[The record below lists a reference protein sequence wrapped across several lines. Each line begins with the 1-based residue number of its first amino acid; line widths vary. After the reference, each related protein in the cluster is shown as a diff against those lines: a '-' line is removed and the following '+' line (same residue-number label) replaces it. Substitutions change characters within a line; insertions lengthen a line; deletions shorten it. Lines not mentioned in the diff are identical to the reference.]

1 MTRRSPDSAV
11 LEPSKDAPTPLD
23 LADVRLVTELLQ
35 KVAVDRGLLAA
46 VPLEQRQALLIA
58 AGQVSRP
65 QSFQEKRLVKTLRRV
80 RRLGEEAQDRESRA
94 VTGIRQARE
103 AAVFVA
109 PALLGETPQAPAREL
124 KKPRA
129 CYVCK
134 AEFTRL
140 HHFYDSMC
148 AECADFNYAKRFQTT
163 SLEGKVGLVT
173 GSRVKI
179 GFHIALKML
188 RAGAEVIATT
198 RFPQDSAL
206 RYSRESD
213 FSDWKHRLHIHGLDL
228 RHPPSVE
235 IFARYVEHSFK
246 RLDII
251 VNNAC
256 QTVRRP
262 PGFYED
268 LLETESRP
276 ATDFGPDIF
285 LLLKSHEDLKAALD
299 PSTKP
304 SDELRASPSTKPS
317 DELRASPSTKPSD
330 GLRAGHGAST
340 SSLVVDRAGLMTL
353 NGGRSGIGVVASARL
368 SQVRYAYDDDT
379 RRDDLFPQGRLD
391 ADLQQVDL
399 REQNTWRLALADVP
413 TAEMLEVQLV
423 NAVAPFI
430 LCARLKPL
438 MLRVPTRDKHIVNVS
453 AMEGIFSR
461 GTKTDKHPHTNMA
474 KAALNMMTLTA
485 SRDYVNDGIH
495 MNAVDTGWVTDE
507 DPAIH
512 ADRKKAEF
520 DFAPPLDIV
529 DGAARVCDPFFSG
542 LITGEHTYGKFLKDY
557 KPSNW

>member
-1 MTRRSPDSAV
+1 MTGNNPVAPV
-11 LEPSKDAPTPLD
+11 LDPPPEAHEALD
-23 LADVRLVTELLQ
+23 LKEVRRCTELLQ
-35 KVAVDRGLLAA
+35 RIVADRGVLAD
-46 VPLEQRQALLIA
+46 VPLEMRQALLIA
-58 AGQVSRP
+58 AGQASRP

-80 RRLGEEAQDRESRA
+80 RRLGEEAKDRESRA

-103 AAVFVA
+103 AAIFVA
-109 PALLGETPQAPAREL
+109 PAPALPGEAGDVAPREL

-134 AEFTRL
+134 TEFTRL

-148 AECADFNYAKRFQTT
+148 MECADFNYSKRFQAA
-163 SLEGKVGLVT
+163 SLKGRVGLVT

-179 GFHIALKML
+179 GFHISLKML

-206 RYSRESD
+206 RYSREPD
-213 FSDWKHRLHIHGLDL
+213 FAEWKHRLHVHGLDL

-235 IFARYVEHSFK
+235 IFARYVEHSFP

-268 LLETESRP
+268 LLPTESRP
-276 ATDFGPDIF
+276 PTDFGPDIQRV
-285 LLLKSHEDLKAALD
+285 LKSHEGLKAALD
-299 PSTKP
+299 GGRSI
-304 SDELRASPSTKPS
+304 
-317 DELRASPSTKPSD
+317 
-330 GLRAGHGAST
+330 GGANG
-340 SSLVVDRAGLMTL
+340 VDSAGLMTL
-353 NGGRSGIGVVASARL
+353 NGGRSGIGVVASAQL

-399 REQNTWRLALADVP
+399 RRENTWRLALADVP

-438 MLRVPTRDKHIVNVS
+438 MLRVPSRDKHIVNVS

-512 ADRKKAEF
+512 ADRKKVEL

-542 LITGEHTYGKFLKDY
+542 LLTGEHVYGKFLKDY
-557 KPSNW
+557 KASNW

>member
-1 MTRRSPDSAV
+1 MSGIKSITSV
-11 LEPSKDAPTPLD
+11 LEPPTETPRDLD
-23 LADVRLVTELLQ
+23 LLEVQRCTELLQ
-35 KVAVDRGLLAA
+35 AIVADRGVLAS

-58 AGQVSRP
+58 AGRVSRP
-65 QSFQEKRLVKTLRRV
+65 ESFQEKRLVKTLRRV
-80 RRLGEEAQDRESRA
+80 RRLGQEAKDRESRA
-94 VTGIRQARE
+94 VTGIRKARE
-103 AAVFVA
+103 AATFVA
-109 PALLGETPQAPAREL
+109 PAPRLAGAVPSEPPLEL

-134 AEFTRL
+134 ADFTRL
-140 HHFYDSMC
+140 HHFYDALCLEC
-148 AECADFNYAKRFQTT
+148 AELNYAKRFQTA
-163 SLEGKVGLVT
+163 SLEGRVGLVT

-179 GFHIALKML
+179 GFQTSLKML

-198 RFPQDSAL
+198 RFPQDAAL

-213 FSDWKHRLHIHGLDL
+213 FGEWKHRLHVHGLDL

-235 IFARYVEHSFK
+235 IFARYVEHSFS

-268 LLETESRP
+268 LLPNESRP
-276 ATDFGPDIF
+276 AGDFGPDVYR
-285 LLLKSHEDLKAALD
+285 LLNSHEGLKAALD
-299 PSTKP
+299 GGRPIG
-304 SDELRASPSTKPS
+304 
-317 DELRASPSTKPSD
+317 
-330 GLRAGHGAST
+330 GLSG
-340 SSLVVDRAGLMTL
+340 VDRNGLMSL
-353 NGGRSGIGVVASARL
+353 NGGRSGIGVVASAEL
-368 SQVRYAYDDDT
+368 SQVRYAYDDDA
-379 RRDDLFPQGRLD
+379 RRDDLFPQGLLD
-391 ADLQQVDL
+391 ADSQQVDL
-399 REQNTWRLALADVP
+399 RHQNTWRLALADVP

-430 LCARLKPL
+430 LCARLKGL
-438 MLRVPTRDKHIVNVS
+438 MLRVPTRDKHVVNVS

-461 GTKTDKHPHTNMA
+461 GPKTDKHPHTNMA

-507 DPAIH
+507 DPAVH
-512 ADRKKAEF
+512 ADRKRREL

-529 DGAARVCDPFFSG
+529 DGAARVCDPFFYG
-542 LITGEHTYGKFLKDY
+542 LLSGEHTFGKFLKDY
-557 KPSNW
+557 KPSAW

>member
-1 MTRRSPDSAV
+1 MAG
-11 LEPSKDAPTPLD
+11 TPLPSPALGLLDEASLD
-23 LADVRLVTELLQ
+23 LDQVRACVELLERI
-35 KVAVDRGLLAA
+35 VADRGVLAE
-46 VPLEQRQALLIA
+46 VPLELRQALLIA
-58 AGQVSRP
+58 AGKVSRP
-65 QSFQEKRLVKTLRRV
+65 QSYQEKRLVKTLRRV
-80 RRLGEEAQDRESRA
+80 RRLGEEARDRESRA
-94 VTGIRQARE
+94 ATGIRLARE
-103 AAVFVA
+103 APVFVA
-109 PALLGETPQAPAREL
+109 PALAGEAQRAPQREL
-124 KKPRA
+124 ERPRA

-140 HHFYDSMC
+140 HHFYDALCM
-148 AECADFNYAKRFQTT
+148 ECGDLNYAKRFQTA
-163 SLEGKVGLVT
+163 SLEGRVGLVT

-179 GFHIALKML
+179 GFQTALKML

-206 RYSRESD
+206 RYSREAD
-213 FSDWKHRLHIHGLDL
+213 FAEWKDRLHIHGLDL

-235 IFARYVEHSFK
+235 IFARYIEHSFP

-268 LLETESRP
+268 LLPTESRP
-276 ATDFGPDIF
+276 ASDLGPD
-285 LLLKSHEDLKAALD
+285 LERVLRSHEGLKAALD
-299 PSTKP
+299 GGRS
-304 SDELRASPSTKPS
+304 L
-317 DELRASPSTKPSD
+317 
-330 GLRAGHGAST
+330 AGAQS
-340 SSLVVDRAGLMTL
+340 VDRAGLMTL
-353 NGGRSGIGVVASARL
+353 NGGRSGIGIVASAEL
-368 SQVRYAYDDDT
+368 SQIRYAYDDDT

-391 ADLQQVDL
+391 ADEQQVDL
-399 REQNTWRLALADVP
+399 RHQNTWRLALADVP

-438 MLRVPTRDKHIVNVS
+438 MLRAPGRDKHIVNVS

-512 ADRKKAEF
+512 AERKKAEL

-542 LITGEHTYGKFLKDY
+542 LITGEHGWGKFLKDY

>member
-1 MTRRSPDSAV
+1 MNRRSEDAV
-11 LEPSKDAPTPLD
+11 LEAPSAALD
-23 LADVRLVTELLQ
+23 LEDVRSCTELLQ
-35 KVAVDRGLLAA
+35 KIVADRGVLAS
-46 VPLEQRQALLIA
+46 VPLEMRQALLIA
-58 AGQVSRP
+58 AGQASRP
-65 QSFQEKRLVKTLRRV
+65 ASYQEKRLVKTLRRV
-80 RRLGEEAQDRESRA
+80 RRLGEEAKDRESRA

-109 PALLGETPQAPAREL
+109 PALLGAAVTEPPREL

-148 AECADFNYAKRFQTT
+148 MECAEFNYAKRFQTT
-163 SLEGKVGLVT
+163 SLEGRVGLVT
-173 GSRVKI
+173 GARVKI
-179 GFHIALKML
+179 GFQTALKML

-206 RYSRESD
+206 RYSREPD
-213 FSDWKHRLHIHGLDL
+213 FAEWKHRLHVHGLDL

-235 IFARYVEHSFK
+235 IFARYVEHSFP

-268 LLETESRP
+268 LLPTESRP
-276 ATDFGPDIF
+276 ATDFGPDIHGV
-285 LLLKSHEDLKAALD
+285 LRSHEGLKAALEGGKSISG
-299 PSTKP
+299 ST
-304 SDELRASPSTKPS
+304 
-317 DELRASPSTKPSD
+317 
-330 GLRAGHGAST
+330 G
-340 SSLVVDRAGLMTL
+340 VDRAGLMTL
-353 NGGRSGIGVVASARL
+353 NGGRSGIGVVASAQL
-368 SQVRYAYDDDT
+368 SQIRYAYDDDT
-379 RRDDLFPQGRLD
+379 RRDDLFPKGRLD

-399 REQNTWRLALADVP
+399 RHPNTWRLALAEVP

-438 MLRVPTRDKHIVNVS
+438 MLRAPGRDKHIVNVS

-461 GTKTDKHPHTNMA
+461 GPKTAKHPHTNMA

-507 DPAIH
+507 DPQVH
-512 ADRKKAEF
+512 ADRKKTEL

-542 LITGEHTYGKFLKDY
+542 LLTGEHVCGKFLKDY

>member
-1 MTRRSPDSAV
+1 MTGKHPASLV
-11 LEPSKDAPTPLD
+11 LEPSAGASSALD
-23 LADVRLVTELLQ
+23 LEAVRRCAALLEAI
-35 KVAVDRGLLAA
+35 VADRGLLAA
-46 VPLEQRQALLIA
+46 VPLELRQSLLIA

-80 RRLGEEAQDRESRA
+80 RRLGEEAVDRESRA
-94 VTGIRQARE
+94 VTGIRRARE

-109 PALLGETPQAPAREL
+109 PALTGTAGAAPHREL

-134 AEFTRL
+134 VEFTRL
-140 HHFYDSMC
+140 HHFYDALC
-148 AECADFNYAKRFQTT
+148 LECADFNYPKRFQTA
-163 SLEGKVGLVT
+163 SLEGRVGLVT

-179 GFHIALKML
+179 GFQTALKML

-206 RYSRESD
+206 RYSREPD
-213 FSDWKHRLHIHGLDL
+213 FAEWKHRLHIHGLDL

-235 IFARYVEHSFK
+235 IFARYLEHSFN

-268 LLETESRP
+268 LLANESRS
-276 ATDFGPDIF
+276 ASSFGADVF
-285 LLLKSHEDLKAALD
+285 RLLKSHENLKAALGGAAALTG
-299 PSTKP
+299 S
-304 SDELRASPSTKPS
+304 
-317 DELRASPSTKPSD
+317 
-330 GLRAGHGAST
+330 AG
-340 SSLVVDRAGLMTL
+340 VDTAGLMTL
-353 NGGRSGIGVVASARL
+353 SGGSRSGIGVVASAQL
-368 SQVRYAYDDDT
+368 SQVRYAYDEAT
-379 RRDDLFPQGRLD
+379 RRDDLFPAGRLD

-399 REQNTWRLALADVP
+399 RHQNTWRLALADVP

-438 MLRVPTRDKHIVNVS
+438 MLRVPTKDKHIVNVS

-461 GTKTDKHPHTNMA
+461 GPKTDKHPHTNMA

-485 SRDYVNDGIH
+485 SRDYVKDGIH

-512 ADRKKAEF
+512 ADRKKEEL

-542 LITGEHTYGKFLKDY
+542 LNTGVHVYGKFLKDY

>member
-1 MTRRSPDSAV
+1 MPRRSSDAIV
-11 LEPSKDAPTPLD
+11 LDAPVEAADALD
-23 LADVRLVTELLQ
+23 LDEVRRCTELLQ
-35 KVAVDRGLLAA
+35 KVVADRGVLAS
-46 VPLEQRQALLIA
+46 VPLEMRQALLIA
-58 AGQVSRP
+58 AGQASRP
-65 QSFQEKRLVKTLRRV
+65 TSFQEKRLVKTLRRA
-80 RRLGEEAQDRESRA
+80 RRLGEEAQDRELRA

-109 PALLGETPQAPAREL
+109 PALVGEAPTAPAREL

-134 AEFTRL
+134 TEFTRL

-148 AECADFNYAKRFQTT
+148 MECAEFNYQKRFQTA
-163 SLEGKVGLVT
+163 SLNGRVGLVT

-179 GFHIALKML
+179 GFQTSLKML

-213 FSDWKHRLHIHGLDL
+213 FAQWKDRLHIHGLDL

-235 IFARYVEHSFK
+235 IFARYIEHTFP

-268 LLETESRP
+268 LLPTESRP
-276 ATDFGPDIF
+276 AADFGPEIYR
-285 LLLKSHEDLKAALD
+285 LLRSHENLKAALD
-299 PSTKP
+299 GGKSI
-304 SDELRASPSTKPS
+304 
-317 DELRASPSTKPSD
+317 
-330 GLRAGHGAST
+330 AGPAG
-340 SSLVVDRAGLMTL
+340 VDRAGLMTL
-353 NGGRSGIGVVASARL
+353 NGGRSGIGVVASAQL
-368 SQVRYAYDDDT
+368 SQIRYAYDDDT

-399 REQNTWRLALADVP
+399 RAQNTWRLALAEVP

-430 LCARLKPL
+430 LNARLKGL
-438 MLRVPTRDKHIVNVS
+438 MMRVPSFDKHIVNVS

-474 KAALNMMTLTA
+474 KSALNMMTLTA

-507 DPAIH
+507 DPQVH
-512 ADRKKAEF
+512 AERKKAEL

-542 LITGEHTYGKFLKDY
+542 LLTGDHVYGKFLKDY

>member
-1 MTRRSPDSAV
+1 
-11 LEPSKDAPTPLD
+11 
-23 LADVRLVTELLQ
+23 
-35 KVAVDRGLLAA
+35 
-46 VPLEQRQALLIA
+46 
-58 AGQVSRP
+58 
-65 QSFQEKRLVKTLRRV
+65 
-80 RRLGEEAQDRESRA
+80 
-94 VTGIRQARE
+94 
-103 AAVFVA
+103 
-109 PALLGETPQAPAREL
+109 L

-140 HHFYDSMC
+140 HHFYDALC
-148 AECADFNYAKRFQTT
+148 PECAHLNYAKRFQTA
-163 SLEGKVGLVT
+163 SLDGRVGLVT

-179 GFHIALKML
+179 GFQIALKML

-206 RYSRESD
+206 RYSREPD
-213 FSDWKHRLHIHGLDL
+213 FAVWKHRLHVHGLDL

-235 IFARYVEHSFK
+235 ILARYVEHSFP

-268 LLETESRP
+268 LLPNEARP
-276 ATDFGPDIF
+276 APDFGPDVF
-285 LLLKSHEDLKAALD
+285 TVLKSHEALKAAL
-299 PSTKP
+299 SGGR
-304 SDELRASPSTKPS
+304 SLSASS
-317 DELRASPSTKPSD
+317 
-330 GLRAGHGAST
+330 G
-340 SSLVVDRAGLMTL
+340 VDRTGLMTL
-353 NGGRSGIGVVASARL
+353 NGGRSGIGIVASAEL
-368 SQVRYAYDDDT
+368 SQVRYAYDDET
-379 RRDDLFPQGRLD
+379 RRDDLFPAGKLD

-399 REQNTWRLALADVP
+399 RHQNTWRLALAEVP

-461 GTKTDKHPHTNMA
+461 GPKTAKHPHTNMA

-512 ADRKKAEF
+512 ADRKRHEL

-542 LITGEHTYGKFLKDY
+542 LLTGEHVYGRFLKDY

>member
-1 MTRRSPDSAV
+1 MAGENGRLMTGRAHGSPV
-11 LEPSKDAPTPLD
+11 IEPPSETSGALD
-23 LADVRLVTELLQ
+23 LESVRSATELLRRI
-35 KVAVDRGLLAA
+35 AEDRGVLAS
-46 VPLEQRQALLIA
+46 VPLELRQALLIA
-58 AGQVSRP
+58 AGQASRP
-65 QSFQEKRLVKTLRRV
+65 QSYQEKRLVKTLRRAK
-80 RRLGEEAQDRESRA
+80 RLRDDATDRA
-94 VTGIRQARE
+94 AKATTGIRVARE
-103 AAVFVA
+103 AAVFLA
-109 PALLGETPQAPAREL
+109 PAPVPELTGKGAPVERPEL
-124 KKPRA
+124 KKPKS

-148 AECADFNYAKRFQTT
+148 LECAEFNYQKRFQTA
-163 SLEGKVGLVT
+163 SLQGRVGLVT

-179 GFHIALKML
+179 GYQTTLKML
-188 RAGAEVIATT
+188 RAGCEVIATT
-198 RFPQDSAL
+198 RFPHDSAT
-206 RYSRESD
+206 RYSGEPD
-213 FSDWKHRLHIHGLDL
+213 FAEWKHRLHIHGLDL

-235 IFARYVEHSFK
+235 IFARYVEHAFP

-262 PGFYED
+262 PGFYEH
-268 LLETESRP
+268 LLELETRP
-276 ATDFGPDIF
+276 AADLGPDLSG
-285 LLLKSHEDLKAALD
+285 LLRSHEALKGALEGGR
-299 PSTKP
+299 SI
-304 SDELRASPSTKPS
+304 
-317 DELRASPSTKPSD
+317 
-330 GLRAGHGAST
+330 GGARGG
-340 SSLVVDRAGLMTL
+340 VDSAGLMTL
-353 NGGRSGIGVVASARL
+353 AGGGRGVSGIGVVASAAL
-368 SQVRYAYDDDT
+368 SQVRYAYDDET
-379 RRDDLFPQGRLD
+379 RRDDLFPEAKLD

-399 REQNTWRLALADVP
+399 RHENTWRLALADVP
-413 TAEMLEVQLV
+413 TPEMLEVQLV

-430 LCARLKPL
+430 LNARLKSL

-512 ADRKKAEF
+512 ADRKKAEL

-542 LITGEHTYGKFLKDY
+542 LLTGEHVYGKFLKDY

>member
-1 MTRRSPDSAV
+1 MTERSLNSAV
-11 LEPSKDAPTPLD
+11 LDPLPEAPAALD
-23 LADVRLVTELLQ
+23 LDEVRRCTELLQ
-35 KVAVDRGLLAA
+35 KIVADRGVLAS
-46 VPLEQRQALLIA
+46 VPLEMRQALLIA
-58 AGQVSRP
+58 AGQASRP
-65 QSFQEKRLVKTLRRV
+65 ASYQEKRLVKTLRRV

-109 PALLGETPQAPAREL
+109 PALAGDAAAAPPREL

-134 AEFTRL
+134 TEFTRL

-148 AECADFNYAKRFQTT
+148 QECADFNYQKRFQAT
-163 SLEGKVGLVT
+163 SLEGRVGLVT

-179 GFHIALKML
+179 GFQTSLKML

-206 RYSRESD
+206 RYSREPD
-213 FSDWKHRLHIHGLDL
+213 FGTWKHRLHVHGLDL

-235 IFARYVEHSFK
+235 IFARYVEHSFP

-268 LLETESRP
+268 LLPTESRP
-276 ATDFGPDIF
+276 ATDFGPDIYGV
-285 LLLKSHEDLKAALD
+285 LKSHESLKAALEGGKSISG
-299 PSTKP
+299 ST
-304 SDELRASPSTKPS
+304 
-317 DELRASPSTKPSD
+317 
-330 GLRAGHGAST
+330 G
-340 SSLVVDRAGLMTL
+340 VDRAGLMTL
-353 NGGRSGIGVVASARL
+353 NGGRSGIGVVASAQL
-368 SQVRYAYDDDT
+368 SQIRYAYDDDT

-399 REQNTWRLALADVP
+399 RHQNTWRLALADVP

-438 MLRVPTRDKHIVNVS
+438 MLRVPSGDKHIVNVS

-512 ADRKKAEF
+512 ADRKKAEL

-529 DGAARVCDPFFSG
+529 DGAARVCDPFFAG
-542 LITGEHTYGKFLKDY
+542 LISGEHVHGKFLKDY

>member
-1 MTRRSPDSAV
+1 M
-11 LEPSKDAPTPLD
+11 E
-23 LADVRLVTELLQ
+23 
-35 KVAVDRGLLAA
+35 
-46 VPLEQRQALLIA
+46 
-58 AGQVSRP
+58 
-65 QSFQEKRLVKTLRRV
+65 
-80 RRLGEEAQDRESRA
+80 
-94 VTGIRQARE
+94 
-103 AAVFVA
+103 
-109 PALLGETPQAPAREL
+109 
-124 KKPRA
+124 
-129 CYVCK
+129 
-134 AEFTRL
+134 
-140 HHFYDSMC
+140 C
-148 AECADFNYAKRFQTT
+148 AEFNYAKRFQTA
-163 SLEGKVGLVT
+163 SLAGKIALVT

-179 GFHIALKML
+179 GFQTALKML

-206 RYSRESD
+206 RYSREPD
-213 FSDWKHRLHIHGLDL
+213 FAEWKHRLHVHGLDL

-235 IFARYVEHSFK
+235 IFARHVDRAFP

-276 ATDFGPDIF
+276 APDFGPDIF
-285 LLLKSHEDLKAALD
+285 GLLRSHENLKAALD
-299 PSTKP
+299 GGESIGSAPT
-304 SDELRASPSTKPS
+304 
-317 DELRASPSTKPSD
+317 
-330 GLRAGHGAST
+330 
-340 SSLVVDRAGLMTL
+340 VDRAGLMTL
-353 NGGRSGIGVVASARL
+353 NGGRSGIGVVASAQL
-368 SQVRYAYDDDT
+368 SQIRYAYDDDA
-379 RRDDLFPQGRLD
+379 RRDHLFPRGRLD

-399 REQNTWRLALADVP
+399 RDRNTWRLALAEVP
-413 TAEMLEVQLV
+413 TAEMIEVQLV

-438 MLRVPTRDKHIVNVS
+438 MLRAPGRDKHIVNVS
-453 AMEGIFSR
+453 AMEGVFSR

-512 ADRKKAEF
+512 ADRKKLEL

-542 LITGEHTYGKFLKDY
+542 LLTGNHVFGRFLKDY
-557 KPSNW
+557 KPSSW

>member
-1 MTRRSPDSAV
+1 MTGNKLAAPV
-11 LEPSKDAPTPLD
+11 LEPPTAAAPALD
-23 LADVRLVTELLQ
+23 LDEVRRCTDLLQKIGADRGVLADV
-35 KVAVDRGLLAA
+35 
-46 VPLEQRQALLIA
+46 PLEMRQALLIA
-58 AGQVSRP
+58 AGQASRP

-80 RRLGEEAQDRESRA
+80 RRLGEEAKDRESRS
-94 VTGIRQARE
+94 VTGIRTARE
-103 AAVFVA
+103 APVFVA
-109 PALLGETPQAPAREL
+109 PAPALPGEATPSAPPRDL

-134 AEFTRL
+134 VEFTRL
-140 HHFYDSMC
+140 HHFYDALCGEC
-148 AECADFNYAKRFQTT
+148 AELNYAKRFQTA
-163 SLEGKVGLVT
+163 SLEGRVGVVT

-179 GFHIALKML
+179 GFQIALKML

-206 RYSRESD
+206 RYSREPD
-213 FSDWKHRLHIHGLDL
+213 FAEWKHRLHVHGIDL

-235 IFARYVEHSFK
+235 IFARYVLHSFP

-268 LLETESRP
+268 LLPNESRP
-276 ATDFGPDIF
+276 AADFGPDISCV
-285 LLLKSHEDLKAALD
+285 LQSHENLKAALD
-299 PSTKP
+299 GGKA
-304 SDELRASPSTKPS
+304 LK
-317 DELRASPSTKPSD
+317 
-330 GLRAGHGAST
+330 GGAG
-340 SSLVVDRAGLMTL
+340 VDRTGLMSL
-353 NGGRSGIGVVASARL
+353 NGGRSGIGVVASAEL
-368 SQVRYAYDDDT
+368 SQVRYAYDDDA

-399 REQNTWRLALADVP
+399 RHQNTWRLALAEVP

-461 GTKTDKHPHTNMA
+461 GPKTAKHPHTNMA

-512 ADRKKAEF
+512 ADRKKQEL

-542 LITGEHTYGKFLKDY
+542 LLTGEHIYGKFLKDY

>member
-1 MTRRSPDSAV
+1 MTGRHPISSV
-11 LEPSKDAPTPLD
+11 LEPATDAAQALD
-23 LADVRLVTELLQ
+23 LDAVRRCTELLQ
-35 KVAVDRGLLAA
+35 RIVADRGVLAD
-46 VPLEQRQALLIA
+46 VPLEMRQALLIA

-65 QSFQEKRLVKTLRRV
+65 QSFQEKRFLKTLRRA
-80 RRLGEEAQDRESRA
+80 RRERDETDDRRTRA
-94 VTGIRQARE
+94 STGIRVTRE
-103 AAVFVA
+103 ASVFVA
-109 PALLGETPQAPAREL
+109 PSPALRGEEPEGPVTPPREL
-124 KKPRA
+124 KKPRC

-140 HHFYDSMC
+140 HHFYDALCPDC
-148 AECADFNYAKRFQTT
+148 AGLNYAKRFQTA
-163 SLEGKVGLVT
+163 SLQGRVGLVT

-179 GFHIALKML
+179 GFQAALKML

-206 RYSRESD
+206 RYSRETD
-213 FSDWKHRLHIHGLDL
+213 FADWKHRLHVHGLDL

-235 IFARYVEHSFK
+235 IFARYVEHSFN

-268 LLETESRP
+268 LLPTESRP
-276 ATDFGPDIF
+276 AKGFGPDIF
-285 LLLKSHEDLKAALD
+285 LLLQSHEGLKSALD
-299 PSTKP
+299 SGRSLSGSAGVDST
-304 SDELRASPSTKPS
+304 
-317 DELRASPSTKPSD
+317 
-330 GLRAGHGAST
+330 
-340 SSLVVDRAGLMTL
+340 GLMTL
-353 NGGRSGIGVVASARL
+353 NGGRSGIGIVASAEL
-368 SQVRYAYDDDT
+368 SQVRYAYDEAT
-379 RRDDLFPQGRLD
+379 RRPDLFPRGQLD

-399 REQNTWRLALADVP
+399 RQQNTWRLALAEVP
-413 TAEMLEVQLV
+413 VAEMLEVQLV

-461 GTKTDKHPHTNMA
+461 GPKTDKHPHTNMA

-507 DPAIH
+507 DPALY
-512 ADRKKAEF
+512 ADRKKREL

-529 DGAARVCDPFFSG
+529 DGAARVCDPFFAG
-542 LITGEHTYGKFLKDY
+542 LLTGDHVHGKFLKDY